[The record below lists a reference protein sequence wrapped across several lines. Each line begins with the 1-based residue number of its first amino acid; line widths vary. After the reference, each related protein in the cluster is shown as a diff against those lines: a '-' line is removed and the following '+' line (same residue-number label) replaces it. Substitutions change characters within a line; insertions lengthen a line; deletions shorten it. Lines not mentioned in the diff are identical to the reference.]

1 MKSLTL
7 NSYAKINIGLKIID
21 QRNDNYHNIETVF
34 QELQFHDIITLTKT
48 NEGCQLSSNNIDL
61 PTDSSNTC
69 FQAYLRLKK
78 EFPDIKGVNIYLKK
92 NIPMRAGLGGGSSNA
107 ASTIIG
113 INNLYDIG
121 LKKTQLINISESIG
135 ADVPFFIEGGVQR
148 GQGVGD
154 KLTPL
159 NIKLPY
165 TILLVFPK
173 SAVDTRW
180 AYSQIRNKLEIP
192 IKAVNFAD
200 LLEKDIIPFQ
210 LFEND
215 FEKIVF

>member
-78 EFPDIKGVNIYLKK
+78 EFPDIKGVNIYVKK
-92 NIPMRAGLGGGSSNA
+92 NIP
-107 ASTIIG
+107 
-113 INNLYDIG
+113 INKKINPLINEKKRVAR
-121 LKKTQLINISESIG
+121 LKKITTKRE
-135 ADVPFFIEGGVQR
+135 
-148 GQGVGD
+148 
-154 KLTPL
+154 
-159 NIKLPY
+159 
-165 TILLVFPK
+165 
-173 SAVDTRW
+173 
-180 AYSQIRNKLEIP
+180 
-192 IKAVNFAD
+192 
-200 LLEKDIIPFQ
+200 
-210 LFEND
+210 
-215 FEKIVF
+215 